1 MKKNW
6 MWFTEV
12 VSLFRE
18 KIDPDIDSD
27 MTYVILTHLN
37 YPFGK
42 YKNAEGKNIYPT
54 SIIEGYLETRF
65 DREKIKNIIETIKY
79 NRLTSEE
86 ILKRQE
92 KQIREYT
99 RPRKEVE
106 KMWNDIEQE
115 RESRY
120 RKEIY
125 DNPPESSMRYVSDMQ
140 LMDDDMIYEEQLS
153 DVDTNW
159 EPKEGLFT
167 MKSAS
172 YIANY
177 LIKNSDSIGQAIQR
191 LTFYMNRS
199 GKDLK
204 NKTILNKAKKI
215 LQDKNE
221 KEKD

>member
-1 MKKNW
+1 

-18 KIDPDIDSD
+18 KIDPYIDSD
-27 MTYVILTHLN
+27 MTYDILTHFN

-106 KMWNDIEQE
+106 KMWNDIEQDK
-115 RESRY
+115 ESRY
-120 RKEIY
+120 RKEIE

-140 LMDDDMIYEEQLS
+140 LMDDDMIYEE
-153 DVDTNW
+153 
-159 EPKEGLFT
+159 
-167 MKSAS
+167 
-172 YIANY
+172 
-177 LIKNSDSIGQAIQR
+177 
-191 LTFYMNRS
+191 
-199 GKDLK
+199 
-204 NKTILNKAKKI
+204 
-215 LQDKNE
+215 
-221 KEKD
+221 